1 MNIEKIVDYTLIAI
15 CFIFSVF
22 FYVLFDLENILWDR
36 FDRPIISTQDIEFDR
51 SRDYTGY
58 KAGEDIPNITNKDE
72 WDDLLND
79 IDYARIT
86 PKSIVKTDVY
96 SRANWIEA
104 YTRKSN
110 GATGR
115 RLSDVR
121 KSPLDISANY
131 SPYYIIELEDGTHI
145 LAQMNRGIAD
155 KISKGQKVELPLGQK
170 RGLTNT
176 AKKLL
181 KETYDEYDVI
191 TDHVFYTIRD
201 SWEAE
206 QTNRIMIEKAII
218 SFVLFTILAVLVQL
232 IVDKLIWKK

>member
-1 MNIEKIVDYTLIAI
+1 
-15 CFIFSVF
+15 
-22 FYVLFDLENILWDR
+22 
-36 FDRPIISTQDIEFDR
+36 
-51 SRDYTGY
+51 
-58 KAGEDIPNITNKDE
+58 
-72 WDDLLND
+72 
-79 IDYARIT
+79 
-86 PKSIVKTDVY
+86 
-96 SRANWIEA
+96 
-104 YTRKSN
+104 
-110 GATGR
+110 
-115 RLSDVR
+115 
-121 KSPLDISANY
+121 
-131 SPYYIIELEDGTHI
+131 
-145 LAQMNRGIAD
+145 MNRGIAD

-218 SFVLFTILAVLVQL
+218 SFVLFIILAVLVQL

>member
-1 MNIEKIVDYTLIAI
+1 M
-15 CFIFSVF
+15 
-22 FYVLFDLENILWDR
+22 ENILWDR

-218 SFVLFTILAVLVQL
+218 SFVLFIILAVLVQL

>member
-218 SFVLFTILAVLVQL
+218 SFVLFIILAVLVQL

>member
-131 SPYYIIELEDGTHI
+131 SPYYIIELEDGTHV

-155 KISKGQKVELPLGQK
+155 KISKGQKVELPLGKK

-206 QTNRIMIEKAII
+206 QANRIMIEKAII
-218 SFVLFTILAVLVQL
+218 SFVLFIVLAVLVQL

>member
-206 QTNRIMIEKAII
+206 QTNRIMLEKAII
-218 SFVLFTILAVLVQL
+218 SFVLFIILAVLVQL